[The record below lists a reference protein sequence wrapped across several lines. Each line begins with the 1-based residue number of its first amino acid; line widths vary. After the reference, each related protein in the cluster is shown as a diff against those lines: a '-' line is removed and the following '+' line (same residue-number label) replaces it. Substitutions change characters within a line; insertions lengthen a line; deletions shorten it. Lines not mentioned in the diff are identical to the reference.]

1 MKDYVGPKMVDK
13 NETCDDCE
21 LVLKRSG
28 NLNKLWNDY
37 EAGYHVCPKGQTAL
51 TLDEWVESHKAL
63 KDLDENLRTNLS
75 IYTDLSAEDTAN
87 LMRVNMRMVR
97 QCIEELMK

>member
-1 MKDYVGPKMVDK
+1 MMDK
-13 NETCDDCE
+13 SETCDDCMQ
-21 LVLKRSG
+21 LLKWTKDA
-28 NLNKLWNDY
+28 NHLWDDY
-37 EAGYHVCPKGQTAL
+37 EAGYHICAKGEHADPL

-87 LMRVNMRMVR
+87 LTRVNMRMIR
-97 QCIEELMK
+97 QCIEELVK